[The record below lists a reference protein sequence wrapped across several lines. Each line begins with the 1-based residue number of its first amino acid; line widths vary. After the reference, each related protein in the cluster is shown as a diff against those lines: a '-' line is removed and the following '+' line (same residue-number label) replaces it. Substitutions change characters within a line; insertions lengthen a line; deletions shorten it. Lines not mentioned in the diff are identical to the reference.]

1 MAKRFPHL
9 VVVWVEGCGKT
20 LFSQGRVSKKEGKVW
35 YFATPP
41 PPLHPV
47 WSFSGNFFT
56 QICSFGNK
64 FTKGWNKCYTWS
76 HFQNYI
82 FFVHWY
88 SPSFPQDLGP
98 SGYFQ
103 SCSKKVVWIFNYPTG
118 MAKSHTFPYFFCGTL
133 PLGWSINMF
142 CVSVISGVNWV
153 QTSSLQSHRI
163 FRAFAS
169 LFNLEH
175 IQKDSPP
182 TPQTSFSTTS
192 WLLCDRS
199 KPSWPPQVSCTWYGI

>member
-1 MAKRFPHL
+1 MG
-9 VVVWVEGCGKT
+9 VI
-20 LFSQGRVSKKEGKVW
+20 
-35 YFATPP
+35 
-41 PPLHPV
+41 
-47 WSFSGNFFT
+47 FSGKKAIFAIFVQTFFIT
-56 QICSFGNK
+56 DEKSLNK
-64 FTKGWNKCYTWS
+64 HGWNKFYTWS

-182 TPQTSFSTTS
+182 HSPDIF
-192 WLLCDRS
+192 
-199 KPSWPPQVSCTWYGI
+199 

>member
-35 YFATPP
+35 YFAATPP
-41 PPLHPV
+41 PPSMV
-47 WSFSGNFFT
+47 FFWE
-56 QICSFGNK
+56 FFLPK
-64 FTKGWNKCYTWS
+64 FVLLEISSQRGETNVTLGPISKII
-76 HFQNYI
+76 F